1 MALDQEQLKREL
13 LAAELITEDQFSS
26 AVARARE
33 HHTSVEQEL
42 VEAELVSDENLGQ
55 IIADLYSVPYVNVTT
70 KQIPDSVLR
79 VIPELVAKRQRLLAF
94 EQTGDGLKVA
104 MVDPTN
110 EELKYFIEKKTGH
123 RVIPHYTTVR
133 NINDALKFYR
143 KELTEAFDDI
153 IQHNVAAAQGTP
165 AANREL
171 PITRIV
177 DTILHYA
184 YENKA
189 SDVHIEPHEESV
201 VIRFRID
208 GILHDVVTLPKELHA
223 FIITRIKIM
232 AKLRTDEHRAAQ
244 DGRLDFP
251 TEDEQVDVR
260 VSVIPV
266 SDGEK
271 VVMRLLTEKSR
282 QFSLVELGMNES
294 DMRKLELTVRRPHG
308 MILATGPTGSGK
320 TTTLYALLKILNT
333 REVNI
338 STIEDPVEY
347 DIDGVNQIQ
356 VDSKTNLTFALG
368 LRSILRQDPDI
379 VMVGEIRDEETAS
392 IAINA
397 AMTGHLVLST
407 LHTNDAPTTLP
418 RLLDMKIEPF
428 LIASTV
434 NVALAQRLVRKIHRG
449 CIESYT
455 PDSVE
460 LSRYASLLG
469 EARAQAIGFSE
480 KGFRLYRGKGCALC
494 NNTGFEGRVG
504 IFEVLEMTERIR
516 QLIMQRANS
525 DVIRQAAI
533 AEGMSTMLDDGLE
546 KAKRGITT
554 VDEVLRAANT

>member
-1 MALDQEQLKREL
+1 MALDQEQLKHEL
-13 LAAELITEDQFSS
+13 LAAELITEEQFSA

-33 HHTSVEQEL
+33 RHTSVEQEL
-42 VEAELVSDENLGQ
+42 VDAELVSDENLGQ
-55 IIADLYSVPYVNVTT
+55 VIADLYGVPYINVST
-70 KQIPDSVLR
+70 KQITDSVLR
-79 VIPELVAKRQRLLAF
+79 IIPELVAKRQHILAF
-94 EQTGDGLKVA
+94 EQTSEGVKVA

-123 RVIPHYTTVR
+123 HVVPHYTTVR
-133 NINDALKFYR
+133 NINDSLKFYR

-165 AANREL
+165 AASREL

-208 GILHDVVTLPKELHA
+208 GILHDVVSLPKELHP

-282 QFSLVELGMNES
+282 QFSLIELGMNES
-294 DMRKLELTVRRPHG
+294 DMHKLELNIRRPHG

-356 VDSKTNLTFALG
+356 VDPKTNLTFALG

-379 VMVGEIRDEETAS
+379 VMVGEIRDEDTAS

-449 CIESYT
+449 CIESYIPT
-455 PDSVE
+455 PEE
-460 LSRYASLLG
+460 LAGYASILG
-469 EARAQAIGFSE
+469 DARAQSVGFSE

-494 NNTGFEGRVG
+494 NGTGFEGRVG

-525 DVIRQAAI
+525 DVIRQAAV
-533 AEGMSTMLDDGLE
+533 AEGMNTMLDDGLE
-546 KAKRGITT
+546 KAKRGVTT
-554 VDEVLRAANT
+554 VEEVLRAASS